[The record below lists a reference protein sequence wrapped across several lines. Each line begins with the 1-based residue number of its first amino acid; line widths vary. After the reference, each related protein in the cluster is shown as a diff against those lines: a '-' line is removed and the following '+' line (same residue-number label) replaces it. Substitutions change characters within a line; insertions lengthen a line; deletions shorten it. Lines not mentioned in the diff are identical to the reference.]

1 MWDNPRL
8 LNAAAGA
15 LTALALLVF
24 AVGAMQLLLRSPLFP
39 LREVELRGKLAH
51 TTSAEV
57 ERAIRGRIEGNFFAM
72 DLAQPRSAL
81 EQLPWVRRAQ
91 VRRVWPDT
99 LEVTLEEHVP
109 LARWGD
115 LGLVNEQGERFTGK
129 SDAPLPLFAGPS
141 GSEGE
146 VTLRY
151 RRFLKLLAPLG
162 AQLEALVLSPR
173 LAWQARL
180 GGGLTLE
187 LGRDTP
193 GDPVDRRLERFVAV
207 YPQTLGRMQ
216 RKPTPEGV
224 PNGYVDLR
232 YPNGFAL
239 RVPAVKGG

>member
-24 AVGAMQLLLRSPLFP
+24 AAGAMLLLLRSPLFP

-51 TTSAEV
+51 TTGAEV
-57 ERAIRGRIEGNFFAM
+57 EQAMRGRIEGNFFAL
-72 DLAQPRSAL
+72 DLAQPRTAL

-115 LGLVNEQGERFTGK
+115 LGLVNEQGERFAGR
-129 SDAPLPLFAGPS
+129 SDAVLPLFAGPA

-146 VTLRY
+146 VTRRY
-151 RRFLKLLAPLG
+151 RRFVELLAPLG

-173 LAWQARL
+173 HAWQARL

-193 GDPVDRRLERFVAV
+193 NDPVDRRLERFVAV
-207 YPQTLGRMQ
+207 YPQALGRLQ

-224 PNGYVDLR
+224 PNAYVDLR

-239 RVPAVKGG
+239 RVPDLKGG